1 MGQVREDVS
10 RRTRRQL
17 EKVVNFDDLGDLL
30 FRHAAAASDSLLLV
44 APFVKAEALER
55 VLRGVS
61 PQVQVT
67 LVTRW
72 RLDEIAIG
80 VSDVDAYSLIAERN
94 GSVWLLNRLHA
105 KYFRADQS
113 ILSGSANLTLTAL
126 GWVRTSNLEVITETM
141 STSSSLEFEQKLFAE
156 ALQVDD
162 ALAGEYLQ
170 MQQNLRTA
178 QDEQLSETDAVDPP
192 TNAGLA
198 ALLPR
203 DPEVIWRFYNS
214 PRSDILSTQQKVEIG
229 YLLEYLGVPPSVHQ
243 RNELEVIVGSALWL
257 ETEVREFHAWLDNGH
272 HNGRRFGEI
281 TQRFTSGFTLDK
293 ETAEFFAQTLIRNLV
308 YFLPNKFVR
317 TRPRHSEI
325 ISQRRQ

>member
-1 MGQVREDVS
+1 MVE
-10 RRTRRQL
+10 
-17 EKVVNFDDLGDLL
+17 FDELGDRLY
-30 FRHAAAASDSLLLV
+30 RHSESARDSLLLV

-61 PQVQVT
+61 AGVAVT

-72 RLDEIAIG
+72 RLDEIAVG
-80 VSDVDAYSLIAERN
+80 VSDVDAYELVAERN

-105 KYFRADQS
+105 KYFRSDQS

-126 GWVRTSNLEVITETM
+126 GWARTSNLEVLTGTM
-141 STSSSLEFEQKLFAE
+141 SSALSLRFEERMFSE

-162 ALAGEYLQ
+162 SLASEFLQ
-170 MQQNLRTA
+170 LQQDLRATRDLQLPQSDDAPAANL
-178 QDEQLSETDAVDPP
+178 
-192 TNAGLA
+192 AGLA
-198 ALLPR
+198 SFLPR
-203 DPEVIWRFYNS
+203 DPEDIWREYNT
-214 PRSDILSTQQKVEIG
+214 PHADILLPRVKVQIEH
-229 YLLEYLGVPPSVHQ
+229 LLDYLGVPPGVH
-243 RNELEVIVGSALWL
+243 RRAELEVIVGSALWL